1 MLVPLFKSM
10 SQVIIQQ
17 ILQFQAPQKRVFEHI
32 TSSREMTSYK
42 GFFLIP
48 GIREVESSDPS
59 RKTGT
64 VDLVKNSDGSSH
76 RSLTVN
82 FTHPT
87 SYRLELTNIQG
98 VGWRA
103 PFTALIESI
112 AEDWS
117 FEGDDSNCRIDRK
130 FQINYQHT
138 VWRWLYFNL
147 ILKPLF
153 EIAFRI
159 HYRHLQKALDKIS

>member
-1 MLVPLFKSM
+1 M
-10 SQVIIQQ
+10 
-17 ILQFQAPQKRVFEHI
+17 FEHI
-32 TSSREMTSYK
+32 TSAREMTSYK

-48 GIREVESSDPS
+48 GILSVESSEPS
-59 RKTGT
+59 RRTGT

-103 PFTALIESI
+103 PFTDLIESI
-112 AEDWS
+112 SEDWS
-117 FEGDDSNCRIDRK
+117 FDGDDSKCRIDRK
-130 FQINYQHT
+130 FQINYQLT
-138 VWRWLYFNL
+138 TCRWLYFNL

-153 EIAFRI
+153 KISFSI
-159 HYRHLQKALDKIS
+159 HYRHLQKALDRMS